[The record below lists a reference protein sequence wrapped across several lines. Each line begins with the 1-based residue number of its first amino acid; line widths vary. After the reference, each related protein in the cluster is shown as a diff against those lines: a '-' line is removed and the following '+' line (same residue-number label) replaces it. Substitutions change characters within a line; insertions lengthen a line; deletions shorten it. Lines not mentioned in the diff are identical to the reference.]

1 MCGPARA
8 DRVDRMTAR
17 RAPKPPVRAARPAGA
32 VTVGLLL
39 AVLAGVGWLAGMIWT
54 IAGWSG

>member
-1 MCGPARA
+1 
-8 DRVDRMTAR
+8 MTTR
-17 RAPKPPVRAARPAGA
+17 RAPKSPVRAVRPAGA

-54 IAGWSG
+54 IAGWPG